1 MLASKLRQVVALIL
15 IQLSFLSLAGPF
27 DRRNLPSHSSRA
39 ESDTVTYHVRTTSI
53 ALKITLSQ
61 LGNWTPIMNLLSAA
75 SETIQTNQQ
84 QQGLGLVPGGQF
96 IQQGTN
102 VVLKMW
108 NANNHQLTW
117 GVVGVVVMGLLDWIA
132 PTSDAPAIVFKIFD
146 GANQVGQG
154 QIAVSL

>member
-1 MLASKLRQVVALIL
+1 
-15 IQLSFLSLAGPF
+15 
-27 DRRNLPSHSSRA
+27 
-39 ESDTVTYHVRTTSI
+39 
-53 ALKITLSQ
+53 
-61 LGNWTPIMNLLSAA
+61 MNLLSAA